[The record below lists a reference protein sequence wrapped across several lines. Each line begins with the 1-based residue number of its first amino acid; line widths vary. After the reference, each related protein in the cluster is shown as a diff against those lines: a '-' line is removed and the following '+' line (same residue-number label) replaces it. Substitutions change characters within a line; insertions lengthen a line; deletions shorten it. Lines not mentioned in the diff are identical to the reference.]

1 MGEGGKREKE
11 KKNEKKKKHIG
22 MLEYLRNSRTI
33 GTRSSKTV
41 RNPDPPFTLLCFSL
55 KETLLVNKAL
65 FRM

>member
-11 KKNEKKKKHIG
+11 KKNEKKKHIG
-22 MLEYLRNSRTI
+22 MLEYLRNPRTI

-41 RNPDPPFTLLCFSL
+41 RNPDPPFTLPYFSL
-55 KETLLVNKAL
+55 KETLLVNKGL